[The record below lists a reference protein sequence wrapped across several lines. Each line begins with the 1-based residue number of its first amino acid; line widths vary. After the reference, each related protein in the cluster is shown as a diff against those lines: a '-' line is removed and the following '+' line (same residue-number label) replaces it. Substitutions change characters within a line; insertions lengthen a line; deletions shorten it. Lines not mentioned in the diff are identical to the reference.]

1 MIVAKKFL
9 FENDFDDPAPI
20 KAKVPVPQAV
30 SQPAPVS
37 IPEPVVAPAAPSFS
51 EDELAA
57 ACEQARKQGEQ
68 QGHQRG
74 LVEGQQ
80 RLEAQMAAALS
91 TISAQLT
98 LAVRAATE
106 APVEIT
112 QAATELAMA
121 ILRKMHP
128 ALSAKRGLVEVEG
141 VLADC
146 LEQLK
151 NEPRLV
157 AYVPNQLLDPLNER
171 VATIS
176 AARGFEGRVV
186 LIGDPDLADSD
197 CRIEWADGGLERDTR
212 RLWSDIEAALDRCLG
227 QNDEVNGTAT
237 STETA

>member
-1 MIVAKKFL
+1 L
-9 FENDFDDPAPI
+9 FENDFDEPMPI
-20 KAKVPVPQAV
+20 KEKAAAAQVAKKPA
-30 SQPAPVS
+30 PAPV
-37 IPEPVVAPAAPSFS
+37 PEPVIEPPAPTFS

-68 QGHQRG
+68 AGHQRG
-74 LVEGQQ
+74 LAEGQQ

-128 ALSAKRGLVEVEG
+128 ALSAKRGLDEVAG

-186 LIGDPDLADSD
+186 LIGDPDLTDSD

-212 RLWSDIEAALDRCLG
+212 RLWSDIEVALDRCLG
-227 QNDEVNGTAT
+227 QPQDVH
-237 STETA
+237 ETGGASA

>member
-1 MIVAKKFL
+1 MTVAKKFL
-9 FENDFDDPAPI
+9 FETSFDE
-20 KAKVPVPQAV
+20 
-30 SQPAPVS
+30 PAPVREKVS
-37 IPEPVVAPAAPSFS
+37 AAPHVSNPAPAAIPEPIIEPKAPTFS
-51 EDELAA
+51 EAELAA
-57 ACEQARKQGEQ
+57 ACEQARKQGDQE
-68 QGHQRG
+68 GHKRG
-74 LVEGQQ
+74 MLEGQQ
-80 RLEAQMAAALS
+80 RLEAQIAAALS

-112 QAATELAMA
+112 QAATDLALA

-128 ALSAKRGLVEVEG
+128 ALSAKRGLDEVEG

-171 VATIS
+171 VSAIS

-186 LIGDPDLADSD
+186 LIGDPNLADSD

-212 RLWSDIEAALDRCLG
+212 RLWSDIEAALDRCLVQHNG
-227 QNDEVNGTAT
+227 ANGTEGTLAV
-237 STETA
+237 

>member
-9 FENDFDDPAPI
+9 FENDFDDPMPIREKAAVAP
-20 KAKVPVPQAV
+20 VV
-30 SQPAPVS
+30 SKPAPVS
-37 IPEPVVAPAAPSFS
+37 VPEPPVLPAAPTFS
-51 EDELAA
+51 EEELAA
-57 ACEQARKQGEQ
+57 ACEEARRQGEQ
-68 QGHQRG
+68 EGHRRG
-74 LVEGQQ
+74 MAEGQQ
-80 RLEAQMAAALS
+80 RLEAQVAAALS

-112 QAATELAMA
+112 QAATDLALA

-128 ALSAKRGLVEVEG
+128 ALSAKRGLDEVEG
-141 VLADC
+141 VLAAC
-146 LEQLK
+146 LDQLK

-157 AYVPNQLLDPLNER
+157 AYVPNHLLDPLNER
-171 VATIS
+171 VASIS
-176 AARGFEGRVV
+176 AARGFEGRIV

-227 QNDEVNGTAT
+227 QHDEGHAAEGATAT
-237 STETA
+237 

>member
-9 FENDFDDPAPI
+9 FENDFDEPMPVKD
-20 KAKVPVPQAV
+20 KAAAAQVQNK
-30 SQPAPVS
+30 PAPVS
-37 IPEPVVAPAAPSFS
+37 VPEPVIEPPAPTFS
-51 EDELAA
+51 EEDLAA

-68 QGHQRG
+68 AGHQRG

-128 ALSAKRGLVEVEG
+128 ALSAKRGLDEVEG
-141 VLADC
+141 VLAGC
-146 LEQLK
+146 LDQLR

-171 VATIS
+171 VAAIS

-186 LIGDPDLADSD
+186 LIGDPELADSD

-227 QNDEVNGTAT
+227 QSEGV
-237 STETA
+237 TETEGAPA

>member
-9 FENDFDDPAPI
+9 FENDFDDPMPVKEKAASAPVTN
-20 KAKVPVPQAV
+20 K
-30 SQPAPVS
+30 PAPVS
-37 IPEPVVAPAAPSFS
+37 VPEPVVEPPTPTFS
-51 EDELAA
+51 EEDLAA
-57 ACEQARKQGEQ
+57 ACDEARKQGEQ
-68 QGHQRG
+68 TGHQRG

-112 QAATELAMA
+112 VAATELAMA

-128 ALSAKRGLVEVEG
+128 ALSAKRGLDEVEG
-141 VLADC
+141 VLAGC

-171 VATIS
+171 VTAIS

-227 QNDEVNGTAT
+227 QPEGM
-237 STETA
+237 TEHDGAPA

>member
-9 FENDFDDPAPI
+9 FENDFDEPMPLREKAAAPAVAA
-20 KAKVPVPQAV
+20 KAALVA
-30 SQPAPVS
+30 A
-37 IPEPVVAPAAPSFS
+37 PEPVVVAVPTYS
-51 EDELAA
+51 EEELAA
-57 ACEQARKQGEQ
+57 ACEQARREGEQ

-74 LVEGQQ
+74 IVEGQQ
-80 RLEAQMAAALS
+80 RLEAQIAAALS

-106 APVEIT
+106 KPVEIT
-112 QAATELAMA
+112 HAATDLALA

-128 ALSAKRGLVEVEG
+128 ALSAKRGLDEVEG
-141 VLADC
+141 VLATC

-157 AYVPNQLLDPLNER
+157 AYVPNALLDPLNER
-171 VATIS
+171 VAAIS

-212 RLWSDIEAALDRCLG
+212 RLWADIETALDRCLVQPG
-227 QNDEVNGTAT
+227 DLNGSDGLPAT
-237 STETA
+237 S